1 MINEKV
7 SILLLAHNEEKTI
20 IKDILKINSFL
31 RKSFLNFNIVISEDG
46 SEDST
51 NDKILSLKKKLKLT
65 ICSSKKRK
73 GYAKAFIDG
82 VKCCNSNYI
91 FFSDTGSKYNY
102 SNFLKFYRAVKNEN
116 ADLVSGIRIK
126 RKDKL
131 YRRLLTLFYSLFLNM
146 LFLKKFSDFDCG
158 FRIYNKKKLLYVLKK
173 YSYKSSLIN
182 SQIFMYFLKNNFNIA
197 QRKIIYY
204 ENKIRVS
211 RGIPPSKLIHIIISS
226 IIFSIK
232 IRFSK

>member
-1 MINEKV
+1 MNLNET
-7 SILLLAHNEEKTI
+7 NN
-20 IKDILKINSFL
+20 KI
-31 RKSFLNFNIVISEDG
+31 
-46 SEDST
+46 
-51 NDKILSLKKKLKLT
+51 
-65 ICSSKKRK
+65 
-73 GYAKAFIDG
+73 
-82 VKCCNSNYI
+82 
-91 FFSDTGSKYNY
+91 
-102 SNFLKFYRAVKNEN
+102 NEN

-204 ENKIRVS
+204 ENKIRES